1 MPKNSV
7 IQNKILTGEPR
18 KQVTIPSDKSIV
30 VQKKRTEETFEE
42 EDVEDETEVVQQQ
55 KSKQQSQHETNTKE
69 SRPAKNGDYEQVQQS
84 DNGDMEEID
93 DEIQDDSQVKDPSE
107 RQEILQVNK
116 KTTSQAPSTSNGRND
131 MISSKNQ
138 QSSVNPSTLEKVQVN
153 YNMQTGVQGIDQPS
167 LGESVPQGVFID
179 YNNIEDSQTSSQP
192 TTNLGLRK

>member
-1 MPKNSV
+1 
-7 IQNKILTGEPR
+7 
-18 KQVTIPSDKSIV
+18 
-30 VQKKRTEETFEE
+30 
-42 EDVEDETEVVQQQ
+42 
-55 KSKQQSQHETNTKE
+55 
-69 SRPAKNGDYEQVQQS
+69 
-84 DNGDMEEID
+84 MEEID

-192 TTNLGLRK
+192 TTNLGLRKQQTDDAKLQSKLTSISGATGGNNPMKQNTLKFQNKEQSVNSRVESSKKLGSAQKEKIDEEYDDDEFDD